1 MVNDSLELDNLSAVA
16 FELENSQC
24 LYKLCVGSTA
34 LELGAISELN
44 VAGSSADA
52 VIFKAA
58 HSGAGGQQSSVSPTL
73 IRRRAE
79 VLAGVYM

>member
-16 FELENSQC
+16 FELENSKC
-24 LYKLCVGSTA
+24 LYKPCVGSFA

-44 VAGSSADA
+44 VAGSIANT

-58 HSGAGGQQSSVSPTL
+58 HRRVGGQQSSVSPTL
-73 IRRRAE
+73 IRGGAE
-79 VLAGVYM
+79 VQVRV